1 MAKVASPV
9 VYIDVRFSA
18 HATENLEKT
27 KKAVCNLFPPDR
39 KDKINFTKETIK
51 GHHGN
56 LITLFQARIKDKE
69 VLQAFVEKL
78 STGLSELDKET
89 MSREAKLLVERS
101 NLYLRLDKQAAV
113 ENQMR
118 LYRADPIHIRI
129 HFKRKD
135 NRSIIELCREL
146 GLMS

>member
-1 MAKVASPV
+1 MAKVTSPV

-27 KKAVCNLFPPDR
+27 KKAVYNLFPPDR
-39 KDKINFTKETIK
+39 KDKMKFTKETIK